1 MQILLTGTSN
11 SGGSLFLWTSCCG
24 CTLLGIN
31 HISMIHFLKPSVLHW
46 YCTQAS
52 LIRLESAKK
61 NYWSFGTNSLRTY
74 ILYRWT
80 STNSTLMTRRCKK
93 KERMELAVLP
103 QVWNRFSKTL
113 PQIYKYGAC
122 RIGLG
127 LNRFSKTNA
136 QFWQCCITSC
146 WKRFSKNIHAPN
158 ILQICCKYV
167 KLPPISNL
175 QNIKKYNVLQQM
187 STMLNGCFCTRFQS
201 RLSSWVW

>member
-1 MQILLTGTSN
+1 MLNEMQILLTGTSN

-24 CTLLGIN
+24 CTILGIN

-136 QFWQCCITSC
+136 QFWQCCIALSDTLVFLLNEYFIELNTT
-146 WKRFSKNIHAPN
+146 KFI
-158 ILQICCKYV
+158 ILNKFFNWI
-167 KLPPISNL
+167 L
-175 QNIKKYNVLQQM
+175 IKKLKM
-187 STMLNGCFCTRFQS
+187 IIFLNWI
-201 RLSSWVW
+201 L